1 MSKKLGIVTLILC
14 LIAVCLSVVALVKTT
29 PPAAAPDAQEQEDVQ
44 YVLYL
49 GTNDKDTNQPVF
61 PADQAKEKAEEI
73 LLNHFGG
80 YTIQD
85 AAGGWVD
92 DNTVYREYTL
102 VIYLSDTTLADVHA
116 AAEDMIREFN
126 QSSVL
131 IQANQTRTEFYSGEE

>member
-1 MSKKLGIVTLILC
+1 MSKKLGIITVILC
-14 LIAVCLSVVALVKTT
+14 LVAVCLSAAALGMAVKPDAVVA
-29 PPAAAPDAQEQEDVQ
+29 QELMDTQ
-44 YVLYL
+44 YVMYL

-61 PADQAKEKAEEI
+61 PAEQAKEKAEEI

-85 AAGGWVD
+85 ATGGWVD
-92 DNTVYREYTL
+92 ENAVYQEYTL
-102 VIYLSDTTLADVHA
+102 VIYLSATTLADVHA
-116 AAEDMIREFN
+116 AAKEMIREFN